1 MMRVEDGRGYRWG
14 QLFAALVAM
23 RGLAEGGRI
32 VPAPPGEVRA
42 ATYNPYNDS
51 LRLLRDVG
59 HRLFAARERG
69 GPVAEAAVVV
79 MADVSRLV
87 PPRRET
93 RDGLGGPAAQHFRQ
107 GYEARLAA
115 YRESWADLVD

>member
-1 MMRVEDGRGYRWG
+1 MRVEDGRGYRWG

-51 LRLLRDVG
+51 LRLLRG
-59 HRLFAARERG
+59 RG
-69 GPVAEAAVVV
+69 APAV
-79 MADVSRLV
+79 
-87 PPRRET
+87 RR
-93 RDGLGGPAAQHFRQ
+93 P
-107 GYEARLAA
+107 
-115 YRESWADLVD
+115 

>member
-1 MMRVEDGRGYRWG
+1 M
-14 QLFAALVAM
+14 
-23 RGLAEGGRI
+23 
-32 VPAPPGEVRA
+32 
-42 ATYNPYNDS
+42 
-51 LRLLRDVG
+51 G